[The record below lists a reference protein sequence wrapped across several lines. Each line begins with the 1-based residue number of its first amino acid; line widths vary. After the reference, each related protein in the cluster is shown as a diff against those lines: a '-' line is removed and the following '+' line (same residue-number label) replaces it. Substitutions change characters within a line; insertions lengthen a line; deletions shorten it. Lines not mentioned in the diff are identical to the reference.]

1 MNIDYL
7 AKTKEKM
14 NKAISNLEERF
25 TSIRAGRANPNML
38 DSVFALYYGTP
49 TQIKQLATIFVP
61 EARTINI
68 KPFDK
73 NALSPIEKAIYEAN
87 LGVTP
92 NNNGEMIFINI
103 PPLNEERRKELVKQA
118 KEYAE
123 DGRIS
128 IRNIRKDILDEIKKD
143 DLPEDIEKVTTDK
156 VQDIVEEYN
165 KTIENMLKE
174 KEKDLM
180 EI

>member
-1 MNIDYL
+1 MNTDY
-7 AKTKEKM
+7 ASITREKM
-14 NKAISNLEERF
+14 NKAINNLEERF
-25 TSIRAGRANPNML
+25 VTIRAGRANPNML
-38 DSVFALYYGTP
+38 DDVMVSYYGAP
-49 TQIKQLATIFVP
+49 TQIKALATLFVP

-73 NALSPIEKAIYEAN
+73 TILPAIEKAIFEAN

-103 PPLNEERRKELVKQA
+103 PPLTEERRKELVKQA

-123 DGRIS
+123 DGKIA
-128 IRNIRKDILDEIKKD
+128 IRNIRKDIIDDIKKEE
-143 DLPEDIEKVTTDK
+143 LSEDIEKSTIEK
-156 VQDIVEEYN
+156 VQTIVDEYN
-165 KTIENMLKE
+165 KRIEELLKE

>member
-1 MNIDYL
+1 MNTDYSSL
-7 AKTKEKM
+7 TREKM
-14 NKAISNLEERF
+14 NKAIQNMEERF
-25 TSIRAGRANPNML
+25 VTVRAGRANPNML
-38 DSVFALYYGTP
+38 DDVMVPYYGTP
-49 TQIKQLATIFVP
+49 TQIKTLATLFVP

-73 NALSPIEKAIYEAN
+73 TILPAIEKAIFEAN

-92 NNNGEMIFINI
+92 NNNGEMIFISI
-103 PPLNEERRKELVKQA
+103 PPLTEERRKELVKQV

-123 DGRIS
+123 DGKIA
-128 IRNIRKDILDEIKKD
+128 IRNIRKDIIDDIKKEELSE
-143 DLPEDIEKVTTDK
+143 DLEKSTIEKV
-156 VQDIVEEYN
+156 QNIVDEYN
-165 KTIENMLKE
+165 KKVEELLKE

>member
-1 MNIDYL
+1 MNDYL
-7 AKTKEKM
+7 NIAKEKM
-14 NKAISNLEERF
+14 DKAIVSLEDRF
-25 TSIRAGRANPNML
+25 TSVRAGRANPSML
-38 DSVFALYYGTP
+38 DDVYVDYYGTKTP
-49 TQIKQLATIFVP
+49 LKGLATIFVP
-61 EARTINI
+61 EARQLSI

-73 NALSPIEKAIYEAN
+73 SILGAIEKAIFEAN

-92 NNNGEMIFINI
+92 NNNGESVFITI
-103 PPLNEERRKELVKQA
+103 PQLTEERRRELVKQV

-128 IRNIRKDILDEIKKD
+128 IRNIRKDIIDMVKKD
-143 DLPEDIEKVTTDK
+143 QLPEDEERNIIDNLQEIVNNYNKK
-156 VQDIVEEYN
+156 VEEL
-165 KTIENMLKE
+165 TKE

>member
-1 MNIDYL
+1 MDTDFCLL
-7 AKTKEKM
+7 AKEKM
-14 NKAISNLEERF
+14 NKAIENLCERF

-38 DSVFALYYGTP
+38 DNVNVLYYGTLTP
-49 TQIKQLATIFVP
+49 VKQLATIFVP

-73 NALSPIEKAIYEAN
+73 NCLGAIEKAIYEAN

-92 NNNGEMIFINI
+92 NNNGEMVFIII

-123 DGRIS
+123 EGRIA
-128 IRNIRKDILDEIKKD
+128 IRNIRKDILDEIKIAK
-143 DLPEDIEKVTTDK
+143 LPEDEEKHINDK
-156 VQDIVEEYN
+156 IQDVVNDYN
-165 KTIENMLKE
+165 KKIEDLLKE
-174 KEKDLM
+174 KEQDLM